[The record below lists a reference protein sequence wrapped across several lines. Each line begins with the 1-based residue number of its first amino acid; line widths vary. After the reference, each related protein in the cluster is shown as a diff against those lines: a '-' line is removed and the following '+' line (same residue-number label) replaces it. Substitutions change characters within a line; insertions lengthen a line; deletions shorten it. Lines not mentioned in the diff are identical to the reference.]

1 MKSWVVSAL
10 HTSGLGCSPVFPR
23 RACLVPRVGPGLVA
37 ALVLPDPETTAPGV
51 SSSLEFMTEVGS
63 LLLGY
68 LGSSCAFFWHLRSC
82 SVKHTV
88 SYEKTRYRSGAA
100 RGSIKRPLLFPLQ
113 PWRRPRGQAD
123 PRGSG
128 VKGWGLVEPISD
140 HCPGC
145 TLQLQTPCPE
155 KGQWWGPELQLIH
168 SFI

>member
-23 RACLVPRVGPGLVA
+23 WACLVPRVGPGLVA
-37 ALVLPDPETTAPGV
+37 ALVLADPETTVPGV
-51 SSSLEFMTEVGS
+51 SSSLQFTTEVGS

-68 LGSSCAFFWHLRSC
+68 LGSRCAFFWHLRSC

-100 RGSIKRPLLFPLQ
+100 RGSVKRPLLFPLQ
-113 PWRRPRGQAD
+113 PWRPRGQAD

-140 HCPGC
+140 HCPRLHPPAANPLPREGAVV
-145 TLQLQTPCPE
+145 
-155 KGQWWGPELQLIH
+155 GA
-168 SFI
+168 